1 MDEKW
6 LHLLEILEIVVIAS
20 IKFAVAPFIAEAQGF
35 NFSESFVVTITG
47 GIGGILC
54 FTFIGD
60 IIIYGWKRLI
70 SFFKK
75 PSSSSKK
82 KFTWTKKL
90 IVRTRMK
97 FGIAGIALITP
108 SIISIPLGTFVI
120 HRFYRKK
127 WKNIF
132 FLTGAV
138 IFWGVVLNL
147 AAQYLK
153 VSKFILQ

>member
-1 MDEKW
+1 MNEEW
-6 LHLLEILEIVVIAS
+6 IYLLEILEIMLIAS
-20 IKFAVAPFIAEAQGF
+20 IKFVIAPFIAEAQDF
-35 NFSESFVVTITG
+35 NFIESFAITISG
-47 GIGGILC
+47 GIAGVFI

-60 IIIYGWKRLI
+60 IITYGWNRLI
-70 SFFKK
+70 SFFKI
-75 PSSSSKK
+75 PSLSSKK
-82 KFTWTKKL
+82 KFTWTRKL

-108 SIISIPLGTFVI
+108 FIISIPLGTFVI

-138 IFWGVVLNL
+138 IVWGIALNL

-153 VSKFILQ
+153 LSKFIFQ